1 MVLYNFSVSS
11 FHLVQK
17 AFQKTTGWPYEDNDL
32 ILLYTIVLSWNFG
45 CLWMMTCPQYLAD
58 LQDVEGFCC
67 GHSIIRVA

>member
-32 ILLYTIVLSWNFG
+32 ILLYTIVFIVEFWLFMDDDMPSISCGSAG
-45 CLWMMTCPQYLAD
+45 C
-58 LQDVEGFCC
+58 
-67 GHSIIRVA
+67 